1 MTGVSGSGTILSHI
15 ESTGEMCIIMVWQ
28 KVKRGESLFTV
39 LSNKTG
45 RTHLENETGMFMRK
59 KHMKAIALG
68 MAAVMTVTPV
78 CPAVYAV
85 DTTAQMGTEVR
96 DSMHNISGDL
106 TVTSFFNEKTNAV
119 LFQDGDTYKFRFH
132 NTSNGQYNY
141 ENYVIGIIGTAMD
154 AYTGFLDE
162 VAILRADTWGWG
174 GGMSDFVTPDG
185 NGNQI
190 QFNTNIEYENNV
202 FESMMQEGADC
213 EVILRRVGDT
223 IIYSA
228 KIGDY
233 TASSQMTS
241 GITLPE
247 DCYIFFTGENCSL
260 TGFET
265 EYTRNNEQT
274 STDAPEQTD
283 TDAWEETTTE
293 KPDSGTGDEDTAQ
306 KVTDKISG
314 DLTVGMLFDHKT
326 DMVVLDEKSTYT
338 FRFHNKSVGAECW
351 DNFIVAIVGADPQNY
366 TGMDQEILVLRADA
380 FGWGG
385 GMSDFLN
392 PNNTYDNVLHFN
404 TDITDVDAFE
414 KEMQQGMDCEVTI
427 SRDKDILIYQAK
439 IGNHT
444 VELTAVSGQTLP
456 EKCYLFFTGEECEL
470 TGFET
475 EYSAESITA
484 DVLTVEDIPDKALY
498 ADILKAADRNGDG
511 IIQKAEAENVYSL
524 ENYYET
530 IEDYTGLEY
539 LTNLESIDLHADLM
553 NTDETVT
560 LLKKLSELKKL
571 NSIQLPNGFEA
582 DEEVMKIIYNMPLS
596 SLSGLIVDN
605 EKLLC
610 PEGTED
616 MPFFQSISYLS
627 IAVRKDFSLSNL
639 SNLKNLE
646 SLSMYLLQDVRITDI
661 DTLNNLE
668 KLETFYLNGNLSGID
683 ITSDALKYIR
693 SLGIYNSNSSE
704 QKGTVDTK
712 LLGNVRW
719 LSLSNM
725 KISGSLDDINKE
737 VSYISMYDCKLPGD
751 ATTVDLSKFTGLWD
765 LSLNSM
771 GLTEV
776 TGLDKSEDLQTLSLA
791 DNKLTKIT
799 GLDKLDNINSLNL
812 SGNELSEVPALYK
825 YPSNIYLQNN
835 KITDTSAL
843 GTLKNGNYVSVL
855 DLSGNQITSV
865 KDANLVSLTALSD
878 INNLNLAGNRLTV
891 DEVKGYVPEKCSA
904 DISWLANATSVQA
917 AGQSN
922 VYTWVNS
929 ELIAS
934 DIDERLGYISSDSTL
949 WLEYYTTAE
958 SVLIE
963 DELLEY
969 IRGLERKVSITIN
982 YVDAEH
988 DIVTG
993 GVKCEFSNVPEEVK
1007 EFTIYNK
1014 VVQLVPASEEIQNA
1028 FGTDCV
1034 YAGFNLENRNPS
1046 YVTVTDFYY
1055 ISSYNVYAYDNSQLK
1070 RIAKQVSCSN
1080 IVKNIKNGTY
1090 PAEGY
1095 YYVPAAQ
1102 DTYYN
1107 YTEET
1112 GKYTD
1117 PMKSQVAAMDNEAF
1131 LKAVESAVE
1140 GDEITVTVQQNNIMG
1155 EVWNAIIEKKLSVN
1169 LQHVNDE
1176 GEIIYRCHFN
1186 YADMKEIDKDNYIT
1200 IEISSQSAE
1209 FNKPVSYYFNIF
1221 EYKMVEEG
1229 YYSGSQI
1236 LDFKAT
1242 LDLYVGIN
1250 LANGESGFSLA
1261 NSYYVLDKDMKK
1273 QLVYEAGD
1281 KTYLTNAG
1289 MITAEV
1295 TSGNTVAIIAKA
1307 LADKEF
1313 EEAEIPEYSDD
1324 VVYRNGET
1332 IFEAAGKK
1340 NSSLNVKG
1348 TGNNLTI
1355 ATNVELS
1362 SLYSNSQIVF
1372 TLESRKDGNT
1382 FVSLAQ
1388 SGDTLFL
1395 GTSAGWHDFRNCLK
1409 QGANEV
1415 TVNLVKS
1422 EAGGTHIIV
1431 LVGKQKVYE
1440 GDLKN
1445 MSLSDMDTF
1454 YNNDTGLNN
1463 NKLYYGFDSIANV
1476 KTKILAGTV
1485 LPAEIVE
1492 GNVVRKTD
1500 EITGD
1505 YKIGGF
1511 FTEKTDAVELKSG
1524 DTYTFTFHN
1533 KSTGSNNWENYVM
1546 AVIGEIGYD
1555 YVNNSDEVLI
1565 VRADAWGWGG
1575 GMSDF
1580 GEPDSNA
1587 ENKLVFTSNI
1597 DDWNAWNE
1605 LMASGADCKVTLS
1618 RNGDTLVYTAVMGS
1632 YEVKCTA
1639 VSGYSLPESCYVFFT
1654 GENCELTGFKT
1665 VKEKQPEETTTEETT
1680 SKEEVTSTEEET
1692 TTKKVEETTTKKE
1705 EATSTEEETTTKKV
1719 EETTT
1724 KKEEA
1729 TSKEEETTTKKVEET
1744 TTKKEEATSKE
1755 EETTTKKVEETTTKK
1770 EEATSKEEESST
1782 KKVEEESTTKKEDKV
1797 NKSEPVKVSD
1807 SKIVDSEKVLTTA
1820 VDKMKSTILKT
1831 IEVVSDKAQTL
1842 TKEVFDTIQKEG
1854 KNLTVGVTDED
1865 NKLQYSWTF
1874 SNRTLADTDMNIDLG
1889 IKFDTEKKEEIK
1901 KLTGR
1906 EDAMY
1911 LSFAHH
1917 GELPGPATIKSYV
1930 GDNYQNGEKI
1940 YLYYFDEEQNKIL
1953 MIGNTAL
1960 EVKDG
1965 YVEYTI
1971 THCSTYFFMEEK
1983 LDGVEKDARSL
1994 DDASLSVTDEKA
2006 VLTINGTKVPT
2017 NESTAVTETTNT
2029 TKADNTTAT
2038 TKQKAADIPAT
2049 GDTADSVRYLVMM
2062 FAFAVITVLTG
2073 NAVKRNKNK

>member
-15 ESTGEMCIIMVWQ
+15 ESTGEMCIIMAWQ
-28 KVKRGESLFTV
+28 KVKRGESLFAV

-68 MAAVMTVTPV
+68 MAAVMMVTPV

-85 DTTAQMGTEVR
+85 DTTAQTGTEVR

-106 TVTSFFNEKTNAV
+106 TVTTFFNEKTNAV

-132 NTSNGQYNY
+132 NTSNGQNNY

-241 GITLPE
+241 GIMLPE

-283 TDAWEETTTE
+283 TDAWEETTTR

-326 DMVVLDEKSTYT
+326 DMVALDEKSTYT

-351 DNFIVAIVGADPQNY
+351 DNFIAAIVGADPQNY
-366 TGMDQEILVLRADA
+366 TGMDKEILVLRADA

-392 PNNTYDNVLHFN
+392 PNNTYGNVLHFN

-414 KEMQQGMDCEVTI
+414 KEMQQGADCEVTI

-484 DVLTVEDIPDKALY
+484 DVLTVEDIPDKTLY
-498 ADILKAADRNGDG
+498 AAILKAADRNGDG

-524 ENYYET
+524 EIYGT
-530 IEDYTGLEY
+530 FEDCTGLEY
-539 LTNLESIDLHADLM
+539 LTNLEFIYLYADLM

-560 LLKKLSELKKL
+560 LLKKLSGLKKL
-571 NSIQLPNGFEA
+571 NSIQLLNGFEA

-661 DTLNNLE
+661 DALNNLE

-693 SLGIYNSNSSE
+693 SLGIYNYNSSE

-751 ATTVDLSKFTGLWD
+751 ATTLDLSKFTGLWD

-843 GTLKNGNYVSVL
+843 GTLKNGNYVSAL

-904 DISWLANATSVQA
+904 DISWLAKATSVQA

-922 VYTWVNS
+922 VYTWMNS

-934 DIDERLGYISSDSTL
+934 DIDEHLSYISSDSTL
-949 WLEYYTTAE
+949 RLEYYTTAE

-969 IRGLERKVSITIN
+969 IRGLDREVSITIN

-993 GVKCEFSNVPEEVK
+993 GVKCEFTNVPEDVK

-1014 VVQLVPASEEIQNA
+1014 AVQLVPASEEIQNA
-1028 FGTDCV
+1028 FGMDCV

-1046 YVTVTDFYY
+1046 YVTFTDFYY
-1055 ISSYNVYAYDNSQLK
+1055 ISSYNVYAYEDSQPK
-1070 RIAKQVSCSN
+1070 RITKLVSCSN

-1095 YYVPAAQ
+1095 YYVPVAQ

-1131 LKAVESAVE
+1131 LKAVESAAE
-1140 GDEITVTVQQNNIMG
+1140 NSEITVTVQQNKIMG

-1169 LQHVNDE
+1169 LQHVNTE

-1186 YADMKEIDKDNYIT
+1186 YADMKEIDKDNYIA

-1229 YYSGSQI
+1229 YSPGSQI

-1250 LANGESGFSLA
+1250 LANGENGYSLA
-1261 NSYYVLDKDMKK
+1261 DSYYVLDKDMKK

-1289 MITAEV
+1289 MITTEV
-1295 TSGNTVAIIAKA
+1295 TSGKTIAIIAKA

-1313 EEAEIPEYSDD
+1313 EEAEIPEYSDN

-1332 IFEAAGKK
+1332 IFEASGKK

-1355 ATNVELS
+1355 TTNVELS
-1362 SLYSNSQIVF
+1362 TLYSNSQMLF

-1388 SGDTLFL
+1388 SGDTLLL
-1395 GTSAGWHDFRNCLK
+1395 GTSSGWHDFRNCLK
-1409 QGANEV
+1409 EGANEV
-1415 TVNLVKS
+1415 TVNLAQS
-1422 EAGGTHIIV
+1422 EDDGTHIIV

-1485 LPAEIVE
+1485 LPADIVE

-1524 DTYTFTFHN
+1524 DTYTCTFHN
-1533 KSTGSNNWENYVM
+1533 KSNGSNNWENYVM

-1555 YVNNSDEVLI
+1555 YVDNSDEVLI

-1575 GMSDF
+1575 GKSDF

-1680 SKEEVTSTEEET
+1680 KKEEVTSTEEET

-1705 EATSTEEETTTKKV
+1705 EATSTEEETTTKKA

-1729 TSKEEETTTKKVEET
+1729 TSKEEET
-1744 TTKKEEATSKE
+1744 
-1755 EETTTKKVEETTTKK
+1755 
-1770 EEATSKEEESST
+1770 ST

-1874 SNRTLADTDMNIDLG
+1874 SNRTLTDTDMNIDLG

>member
-1 MTGVSGSGTILSHI
+1 MTGMPGSGTILSHI
-15 ESTGEMCIIMVWQ
+15 ESIGEMCIIMVWQ
-28 KVKRGESLFTV
+28 KVKRGESLFAV

-85 DTTAQMGTEVR
+85 DTTAQTGTEVG

-106 TVTSFFNEKTNAV
+106 TVTTFFNEKTNAV

-283 TDAWEETTTE
+283 TDAWEETTTR

-351 DNFIVAIVGADPQNY
+351 DNFIAAIVGADPQNY
-366 TGMDQEILVLRADA
+366 TGMAQEILVLRADA

-392 PNNTYDNVLHFN
+392 PNNTYDNVLHFD

-414 KEMQQGMDCEVTI
+414 KEMQQGVDCEVTI

-524 ENYYET
+524 EIHGT
-530 IEDYTGLEY
+530 FEDCTGLEY
-539 LTNLESIDLHADLM
+539 LTNLETVYFYMSIE
-553 NTDETVT
+553 NTDKAIT

-571 NSIQLPNGFEA
+571 VALKLPYDFIA
-582 DEEVMKIIYNMPLS
+582 DEEAMKIIYNMPLS

-605 EKLLC
+605 GELLC
-610 PEGTED
+610 PEGAEN
-616 MPFFQSISYLS
+616 MPLFQSISSLS
-627 IAVRKDFSLSNL
+627 VKVQKDFSFSKLSA
-639 SNLKNLE
+639 LKNLV
-646 SLSMYLLQDVRITDI
+646 SLSVDLVPDVQITDI
-661 DTLNNLE
+661 DALNNLE
-668 KLETFYLNGNLSGID
+668 KLESFYLGGNLSGIE
-683 ITSDALKYIR
+683 ITSDTLKYITNL
-693 SLGIYNSNSSE
+693 SIYNYGSLDK
-704 QKGTVDTK
+704 KGTVDTK
-712 LLGNVRW
+712 LLGNVSW
-719 LSLSNM
+719 LS
-725 KISGSLDDINKE
+725 ISGMQLRGSFNDINNE
-737 VSYISMYDCKLPGD
+737 VGYIEMNNCKLPGD

-776 TGLDKSEDLQTLSLA
+776 TGLDKLENLQELSLA
-791 DNKLTKIT
+791 DNKLTKIA
-799 GLDKLDNINSLNL
+799 GLDKLTKINYLTL

-825 YPSNIYLQNN
+825 YPSFVYLQNN
-835 KITDTSAL
+835 KITDISAL
-843 GTLKNGNYVSVL
+843 GTLKNGNNVVILNLY
-855 DLSGNQITSV
+855 GNQITSV
-865 KDANLVSLTALSD
+865 KDANLVSLNALDD
-878 INNLNLAGNRLTV
+878 IHDLRLGGNRLTV

-934 DIDERLGYISSDSTL
+934 DIDERLGYIYSDSTL

-969 IRGLERKVSITIN
+969 IRGLDREVSITIN

-993 GVKCEFSNVPEEVK
+993 GVKCEFTNVPEDVK

-1131 LKAVESAVE
+1131 LKAVESAAE

-1229 YYSGSQI
+1229 YYPGSQI

-1250 LANGESGFSLA
+1250 LANGESGYSLA

-1295 TSGNTVAIIAKA
+1295 TSGNTIAIIAKA

-1362 SLYSNSQIVF
+1362 TLYSNSQIVF

-1388 SGDTLFL
+1388 SGDTLLL
-1395 GTSAGWHDFRNCLK
+1395 GTSSGWHDFRNCLK
-1409 QGANEV
+1409 EGTNEV
-1415 TVNLVKS
+1415 TVNLVQS
-1422 EAGGTHIIV
+1422 EDDGTHIIV

-1485 LPAEIVE
+1485 LPADIVE
-1492 GNVVRKTD
+1492 DNVVRKTD

-1505 YKIGGF
+1505 YKIGEF
-1511 FTEKTDAVELKSG
+1511 FSEKTDAVELKSG

-1555 YVNNSDEVLI
+1555 YVDSSDEVLI

-1575 GMSDF
+1575 GKSDF
-1580 GEPDSNA
+1580 MAPDFNT
-1587 ENKLVFTSNI
+1587 ENSLVFTSNI

-1639 VSGYSLPESCYVFFT
+1639 VSSCSLPESCYVFFT

-1680 SKEEVTSTEEET
+1680 SKEEATSKEEET
-1692 TTKKVEETTTKKE
+1692 TTQKAEETTTKKE
-1705 EATSTEEETTTKKV
+1705 EATSTEEETTTKKA

-1729 TSKEEETTTKKVEET
+1729 TSKEEET
-1744 TTKKEEATSKE
+1744 
-1755 EETTTKKVEETTTKK
+1755 
-1770 EEATSKEEESST
+1770 ST

-1874 SNRTLADTDMNIDLG
+1874 SNRTLTDTDMNIDLG

-2049 GDTADSVRYLVMM
+2049 SDTADSVRYLVMM

>member
-15 ESTGEMCIIMVWQ
+15 ESTGEMCIIMAWQ
-28 KVKRGESLFTV
+28 KVKRGESLFAV

-85 DTTAQMGTEVR
+85 DTTAQTGTEVR

-106 TVTSFFNEKTNAV
+106 TVTTFFNEKTNAV

-132 NTSNGQYNY
+132 NTSNGQNNY

-241 GITLPE
+241 GIMLPE

-283 TDAWEETTTE
+283 TDAWEETTTR

-326 DMVVLDEKSTYT
+326 DMVALDEKSTYT

-351 DNFIVAIVGADPQNY
+351 DNFIAAIVGADPQNY
-366 TGMDQEILVLRADA
+366 TGMDKEILVLRADA

-392 PNNTYDNVLHFN
+392 PNNTYGNVLHFN

-414 KEMQQGMDCEVTI
+414 KEMQQGADCEVTI

-524 ENYYET
+524 EIHGT
-530 IEDYTGLEY
+530 FEDCTGLEY
-539 LTNLESIDLHADLM
+539 LTNLETVYFYMSIE
-553 NTDETVT
+553 NTDKAIT

-571 NSIQLPNGFEA
+571 VALQLPYDFIA
-582 DEEVMKIIYNMPLS
+582 DEEAMKIIYNMPLS

-605 EKLLC
+605 GELLC
-610 PEGTED
+610 PEGAEN
-616 MPFFQSISYLS
+616 MPLFQSISSLS
-627 IAVRKDFSLSNL
+627 VKVQKDFSFSKLSA
-639 SNLKNLE
+639 LKNLV
-646 SLSMYLLQDVRITDI
+646 SLSVDLVPDVQITDI
-661 DTLNNLE
+661 DALNNLE
-668 KLETFYLNGNLSGID
+668 KLESFYLGGNLSGIE
-683 ITSDALKYIR
+683 ITSDTLKYITNL
-693 SLGIYNSNSSE
+693 SIYNYGSLDK
-704 QKGTVDTK
+704 KGTVDTK
-712 LLGNVRW
+712 LLGNVSW
-719 LSLSNM
+719 LS
-725 KISGSLDDINKE
+725 ISGMQLRGSFNDINKE
-737 VSYISMYDCKLPGD
+737 VGYIEMNNCKLPGD

-765 LSLNSM
+765 LYLNSM
-771 GLTEV
+771 GLTEI
-776 TGLDKSEDLQTLSLA
+776 TGLDKLENLQELSLA

-799 GLDKLDNINSLNL
+799 GLDKLTKINYLTL

-825 YPSNIYLQNN
+825 YPSFVYLQNN
-835 KITDTSAL
+835 KITDISAL
-843 GTLKNGNYVSVL
+843 GTLKNGNNVVILNLY
-855 DLSGNQITSV
+855 GNQITSV
-865 KDANLVSLTALSD
+865 KDANLVSLNALND
-878 INNLNLAGNRLTV
+878 IHDLRLGGNRLTV

-904 DISWLANATSVQA
+904 DISWLAKATSVQA
-917 AGQSN
+917 AGKSN
-922 VYTWVNS
+922 VYTWMNS

-934 DIDERLGYISSDSTL
+934 DIDERLGYIYSDSTL
-949 WLEYYTTAE
+949 RLEYYTTAE

-993 GVKCEFSNVPEEVK
+993 GVKCEFSNVPEDVK

-1014 VVQLVPASEEIQNA
+1014 AVQLVPASEEIQNA
-1028 FGTDCV
+1028 FGMDCV

-1046 YVTVTDFYY
+1046 YVTFTDFYY
-1055 ISSYNVYAYDNSQLK
+1055 ISSYNVYAYEDSQPK
-1070 RIAKQVSCSN
+1070 RITKLVSCSN

-1095 YYVPAAQ
+1095 YYVPVAQ

-1131 LKAVESAVE
+1131 LKAVESASE

-1169 LQHVNDE
+1169 LQHVNAE

-1186 YADMKEIDKDNYIT
+1186 YADMKEIDKDNYIA

-1229 YYSGSQI
+1229 YSPGSQI

-1250 LANGESGFSLA
+1250 LANGENGYSLA
-1261 NSYYVLDKDMKK
+1261 DSYYVLDKDMKK

-1289 MITAEV
+1289 MITTEV
-1295 TSGNTVAIIAKA
+1295 TSGNAITIIAKA

-1313 EEAEIPEYSDD
+1313 EEAEIPEYSDN

-1362 SLYSNSQIVF
+1362 TLYSNSQIVF

-1388 SGDTLFL
+1388 SGDTLLL
-1395 GTSAGWHDFRNCLK
+1395 GTSSGCHDFRNCLK
-1409 QGANEV
+1409 EGTNEV
-1415 TVNLVKS
+1415 TVNLVQS
-1422 EAGGTHIIV
+1422 EDDGTHIIV

-1485 LPAEIVE
+1485 LPADIVE
-1492 GNVVRKTD
+1492 DNVVRKTD

-1505 YKIGGF
+1505 YKIGEF
-1511 FTEKTDAVELKSG
+1511 FSEKTDAVELKSG

-1555 YVNNSDEVLI
+1555 YVDSSDEVLI

-1575 GMSDF
+1575 GKSDF
-1580 GEPDSNA
+1580 MAPDFNT
-1587 ENKLVFTSNI
+1587 ENSLVFTSNI

-1639 VSGYSLPESCYVFFT
+1639 VSSCSLPESCYVFFT

-1680 SKEEVTSTEEET
+1680 SKEEVTSKEEET

-1729 TSKEEETTTKKVEET
+1729 TSTEEETTTKKAEET

-1755 EETTTKKVEETTTKK
+1755 EET
-1770 EEATSKEEESST
+1770 ST

-1874 SNRTLADTDMNIDLG
+1874 SNRTLTDTDMNIDLG

>member
-1 MTGVSGSGTILSHI
+1 MTGVPGSGTILSHI

-283 TDAWEETTTE
+283 TDAWEETTTR

-351 DNFIVAIVGADPQNY
+351 DNFIAAIVGADPQNY
-366 TGMDQEILVLRADA
+366 TGMDKEILVLRADA

-392 PNNTYDNVLHFN
+392 PNNTYGNVLHFN

-414 KEMQQGMDCEVTI
+414 KEMQQGVDCEVTI

-524 ENYYET
+524 EIYYET

-571 NSIQLPNGFEA
+571 NSVQLPDGFAA

-596 SLSGLIVDN
+596 VLSGLIVDN
-605 EKLLC
+605 GDLLC
-610 PEGTED
+610 PEGAED
-616 MPFFQSISYLS
+616 MPFFQSISYFS
-627 IAVRKDFSLSNL
+627 IVVRKDFSLSNL

-646 SLSMYLLQDVRITDI
+646 SLTMNLLQNVRITDI
-661 DTLNNLE
+661 DDLNNLE
-668 KLETFYLNGNLSGID
+668 KLETFYLGGNLSGIE

-693 SLGIYNSNSSE
+693 SLGIYNSVSSE
-704 QKGTVDTK
+704 RKGTVDTK

-719 LSLSNM
+719 LSINGMQL
-725 KISGSLDDINKE
+725 SGSIDDINKE
-737 VSYISMYDCKLPGD
+737 VSYISMYNCKLPGD
-751 ATTVDLSKFTGLWD
+751 ATTLDLSKFTGLWD

-771 GLTEV
+771 GLTEI

-799 GLDKLDNINSLNL
+799 GLDKLDNIYSLNL

-825 YPSNIYLQNN
+825 YPSSMYLQNN
-835 KITDTSAL
+835 KITDISAL
-843 GTLKNGNYVSVL
+843 GTLKNGNYVSAL
-855 DLSGNQITSV
+855 NLSGNQITSI

-904 DISWLANATSVQA
+904 DISWLAKATSVQA
-917 AGQSN
+917 AGKSN
-922 VYTWVNS
+922 VYTWMNS

-934 DIDERLGYISSDSTL
+934 DIDDYLRYIYSDSTL

-969 IRGLERKVSITIN
+969 IRGLDREVSITIN

-993 GVKCEFSNVPEEVK
+993 GVKCEFTNVPEDVK

-1014 VVQLVPASEEIQNA
+1014 AVQLVPASEEIQNA
-1028 FGTDCV
+1028 LGMDCV

-1046 YVTVTDFYY
+1046 YVTFTDFYY
-1055 ISSYNVYAYDNSQLK
+1055 ISSYNVYAYEDSQPK
-1070 RIAKQVSCSN
+1070 RITKLVSCSN
-1080 IVKNIKNGTY
+1080 ILKNIEDGTY

-1131 LKAVESAVE
+1131 LKAVESAAE
-1140 GDEITVTVQQNNIMG
+1140 NSEITVTVQQNKIMG

-1169 LQHVNDE
+1169 LQHVNAE

-1186 YADMKEIDKDNYIT
+1186 YADMKEIAKDNYIT

-1221 EYKMVEEG
+1221 EYKMVEGE
-1229 YYSGSQI
+1229 YYPGSRI

-1250 LANGESGFSLA
+1250 LANGENGYSLA
-1261 NSYYVLDKDMKK
+1261 DSYYVLDKDMKK

-1289 MITAEV
+1289 MITTEV
-1295 TSGNTVAIIAKA
+1295 TSGNAITIIAKA

-1332 IFEAAGKK
+1332 ILEAAGKK

-1362 SLYSNSQIVF
+1362 SLYSNSQMLF

-1382 FVSLAQ
+1382 FVSIAQ
-1388 SGDTLFL
+1388 SGDTLLL
-1395 GTSAGWHDFRNCLK
+1395 GTSSGWHDFRNCLK
-1409 QGANEV
+1409 EGTNEV

-1485 LPAEIVE
+1485 LPADIVE

-1575 GMSDF
+1575 GKSDF
-1580 GEPDSNA
+1580 MAPDFNT
-1587 ENKLVFTSNI
+1587 ENSLVFTSNI